1 MLPFED
7 RYTRQRRLAEVG
19 PEGQLR
25 LERQSLAI
33 ARHADV
39 ELELDYLRRAGV
51 QQVIVQQVIVH
62 QVGGQ
67 QVGGQQVGADAEQSA
82 LDFPW
87 AAQFQFS
94 GPLGVARGA
103 WSALARIRAALA
115 NEG

>member
-25 LERQSLAI
+25 LERQRMAV

-39 ELELDYLRRAGV
+39 ELEIDYLRRAGV
-51 QQVIVQQVIVH
+51 QQIRV
-62 QVGGQ
+62 
-67 QVGGQQVGADAEQSA
+67 DEDQST

-87 AAQFQFS
+87 AAQFQS
-94 GPLGVARGA
+94 RGPLGVARGA
-103 WSALARIRAALA
+103 WCALARIRAALA
-115 NEG
+115 ANEG

>member
-25 LERQSLAI
+25 LQRQRLAI

-51 QQVIVQQVIVH
+51 QQVTVLPAGVL
-62 QVGGQ
+62 
-67 QVGGQQVGADAEQSA
+67 QVGADAEQSA
-82 LDFPW
+82 LEFPW

-115 NEG
+115 ANGG

>member
-7 RYTRQRRLAEVG
+7 RYTRQRRLPEVG
-19 PEGQLR
+19 PEGQRL
-25 LERQSLAI
+25 LERQRLTI

-51 QQVIVQQVIVH
+51 QQVSVDQFEGQQL
-62 QVGGQ
+62 GGQ
-67 QVGGQQVGADAEQSA
+67 RAGTAAEPSA

-103 WSALARIRAALA
+103 WCALARIRAALA
-115 NEG
+115 ANEG

>member
-7 RYTRQRRLAEVG
+7 RDTRQRRLAEVG

-25 LERQSLAI
+25 LERQRLAI

-39 ELELDYLRRAGV
+39 DLELEYLRRAGV
-51 QQVIVQQVIVH
+51 QQVAVREVT
-62 QVGGQ
+62 
-67 QVGGQQVGADAEQSA
+67 ADAEQSA
-82 LDFPW
+82 LDFPF

-115 NEG
+115 ANEG

>member
-25 LERQSLAI
+25 LERQSLVI

-39 ELELDYLRRAGV
+39 ELGLDYLRRAGV
-51 QQVIVQQVIVH
+51 QQVAVKQAE
-62 QVGGQ
+62 GQ
-67 QVGGQQVGADAEQSA
+67 QTGADAEQSA

-115 NEG
+115 ANEG

>member
-7 RYTRQRRLAEVG
+7 RYTRQRRLEEVG

-51 QQVIVQQVIVH
+51 QQVTVH
-62 QVGGQ
+62 

-103 WSALARIRAALA
+103 WSALARIRAVLA
-115 NEG
+115 ADEG

>member
-25 LERQSLAI
+25 LERQRLAI

-39 ELELDYLRRAGV
+39 DLELEYLRRAGV
-51 QQVIVQQVIVH
+51 QQVAVREVT
-62 QVGGQ
+62 
-67 QVGGQQVGADAEQSA
+67 ADAEQSA
-82 LDFPW
+82 LDFPF

-115 NEG
+115 ANEG

>member
-25 LERQSLAI
+25 LERERLAI

-39 ELELDYLRRAGV
+39 DLEIDYLRRAGV
-51 QQVIVQQVIVH
+51 QQVGV
-62 QVGGQ
+62 
-67 QVGGQQVGADAEQSA
+67 DAQQSA

-94 GPLGVARGA
+94 GPLAVARGA
-103 WSALARIRAALA
+103 WSALARIRAVLFA

>member
-7 RYTRQRRLAEVG
+7 RYTRQRRLPEVG
-19 PEGQLR
+19 PEGQLL
-25 LERQSLAI
+25 LERQRLAI
-33 ARHADV
+33 APHADV

-51 QQVIVQQVIVH
+51 EQVTVIQVGGNGL
-62 QVGGQ
+62 GGQ
-67 QVGGQQVGADAEQSA
+67 QVSVGAEQSA

-87 AAQFQFS
+87 AAHFQFG

-115 NEG
+115 AKRG

>member
-19 PEGQLR
+19 PQGQLR
-25 LERQSLAI
+25 LERQRLAV
-33 ARHADV
+33 APHADV

-51 QQVIVQQVIVH
+51 QQVTSDPQQ
-62 QVGGQ
+62 
-67 QVGGQQVGADAEQSA
+67 ST

-115 NEG
+115 DEG